1 MITMASGVWAGVTPL
16 EAAWNCKETPAAA
29 ARYGHGDA
37 PVTVKDELKRIGFLG
52 ETPATPQA
60 MPMAAHFELHIE
72 QGPIL
77 EAEDRPVGVVEGAQG
92 YAWHQVTARGR
103 DAHAGTTPLHTRKD
117 ALLAAAQMIVASNAI
132 AHAESASTE
141 RKVGVITSGVI
152 DALPGTPNTIP
163 HTASFTLDIR
173 HPSTDRLEAM
183 LAECKSQFEAIGNKN
198 GITVEWECLSNNAP
212 AIFHPDCVAAVEAAA
227 EEEVGSI
234 TSTLTGEP
242 KTIVGH
248 RRLWS
253 GAGHD
258 SCNVNK
264 HYPAAMVFTR
274 TKDGLSHTPVE
285 YCSPDDCIKGA
296 QVLLGAA
303 LRFDANRKF

>member
-1 MITMASGVWAGVTPL
+1 MASGVWAGVTPL
-16 EAAWNCKETPAAA
+16 ETAWNCKETPAAA

-52 ETPATPQA
+52 ETPATPEA

-72 QGPIL
+72 QGPVL

-92 YAWHQVTARGR
+92 YAWYEVTVHGK

-117 ALLAAAQMIVASNAI
+117 ALLAAAQMIVASNAM
-132 AHAESASTE
+132 AHAESASTDQ
-141 RKVGVITSGVI
+141 KVGVVTAGVVS
-152 DALPGTPNTIP
+152 ALPGTPNTIP
-163 HTASFTLDIR
+163 HTAQFTLDIR
-173 HPSTDRLEAM
+173 HPSTDRLQAM
-183 LAECKSQFEAIGNKN
+183 VAACREQFDAIGKK
-198 GITVEWECLSNNAP
+198 GGVTVDWECLSNNAP
-212 AIFHPDCVAAVEAAA
+212 ATFHPDCVAAVEAAA

-234 TSTLTGEP
+234 TSQSGE
-242 KTIVGH
+242 TIKGY
-248 RRLWS
+248 RRMWS

-264 HYPAAMVFTR
+264 HYPAGMVFTR

-285 YCSPDDCIKGA
+285 YCSPEDCTKGA
-296 QVLLGAA
+296 QVLLGAV
-303 LRFDANRKF
+303 LRFDAKRDL